1 MIQQCTLLSNP
12 VEQNWLFHITG
23 TLLSLTV
30 SRHDKNTQQHQS
42 TGHLLLW
49 RKFTRSVHCTAHGDS
64 GLSVALTVIE
74 IISFAP
80 CNIQILLGVVTSTYA
95 SWVAHVKAL
104 NLYIYMYI
112 NKWTM
117 AHSKMVPKFWYLCTI
132 FTMWISSNYFDIY
145 TTWVI
150 CIYTIQQLVEET
162 NHTKNIPHLC
172 TSSNINWFEI
182 RLTGLY
188 EIKGIKR
195 AVTSLVWITTK
206 TPCKS
211 LSY

>member
-1 MIQQCTLLSNP
+1 MHTPIKSS
-12 VEQNWLFHITG
+12 G
-23 TLLSLTV
+23 TKLTV
-30 SRHDKNTQQHQS
+30 SHHWHFAKSDGFQTRQEHSAASVYWSSAAVTQIHKKR
-42 TGHLLLW
+42 TL
-49 RKFTRSVHCTAHGDS
+49 HCTRRFRSFS
-64 GLSVALTVIE
+64 GTNSDRDHFLCPVQYSNPAGRCYLHIRFMGCTCE
-74 IISFAP
+74 
-80 CNIQILLGVVTSTYA
+80 STE
-95 SWVAHVKAL
+95 SI
-104 NLYIYMYI
+104 YIYI

>member
-1 MIQQCTLLSNP
+1 MKCWTDWRQKHEMTVAICFMFCFKMIQQCTLLSNP

-104 NLYIYMYI
+104 NLYIYI
-112 NKWTM
+112 LTSELWHTQKRFLN
-117 AHSKMVPKFWYLCTI
+117 
-132 FTMWISSNYFDIY
+132 FDIY
-145 TTWVI
+145 APYLQCESPAI
-150 CIYTIQQLVEET
+150 ILI
-162 NHTKNIPHLC
+162 
-172 TSSNINWFEI
+172 F
-182 RLTGLY
+182 
-188 EIKGIKR
+188 
-195 AVTSLVWITTK
+195 
-206 TPCKS
+206 TP
-211 LSY
+211 LE